1 MCAAELDRDVARRPA
16 PAAGTHTTS
25 YGLKALMTF

>member
-1 MCAAELDRDVARRPA
+1 MRAAELDRDVARG

-25 YGLKALMTF
+25 YGLKVLMSF